1 MKVLTVIGG
10 LSMGGAEHMAY
21 ELIKNL
27 DRNSFSPKLFCYGE
41 RQNNSLENSV
51 EKVCPVEFLNC
62 SGHISIRKILKVM
75 RFISAEK
82 PDLLHAHMGAV
93 VFAIPWGILHKKP
106 VVVTVHTKPEQA
118 FSKKNE
124 SLVKYGLRRGVVY
137 LVAVSEDNCKK
148 VQSYFHVD
156 SSRCTFINNGID
168 TGRFYRK
175 KHGEFTYI
183 NVARQD
189 ENKNQTMLLNAF
201 KIVHD
206 LDTDTKLYLIG
217 DGPCHNQLLRMRNE
231 LGLDDCVEIPG
242 NVDDPENYYALSD
255 VYVQTSHREA
265 MPLSILEAMAAGLP
279 IISTDVGGIKD
290 VVDTNGFLIADGDK
304 EALINRMREMLLMPE
319 SENKQMA
326 DRSFSIVDDYSSSKM
341 ALRYETLYKRVAGQ
355 KG

>member
-1 MKVLTVIGG
+1 MKVLTVIGC

-27 DRNSFSPKLFCYGE
+27 DRNNFSPKLLCYGG
-41 RQNNSLENSV
+41 RQNNALENSA
-51 EKVCPVEFLNC
+51 EKICPVEFLNC
-62 SGHISIRKILKVM
+62 SGHVGLRKIIKVM
-75 RFISAEK
+75 KFITAEK
-82 PDLLHAHMGAV
+82 PDILHAHMGAV
-93 VFAIPWGILHKKP
+93 VFAIPWGILHHKP

-118 FSKKNE
+118 FSRNNE
-124 SLVKYGLRRGVVY
+124 KLVKYGLRRGIVF
-137 LVAVSEDNCKK
+137 LVAVSEDNYEK
-148 VQSYFHVD
+148 VQRYFHVD
-156 SSRCTFINNGID
+156 SHKCTFINNGID

-175 KHGEFTYI
+175 RHEGFAYI

-201 KIVHD
+201 KKVHD

-217 DGPCHNQLLRMRNE
+217 DGPSHNQLIQKRRE

-242 NVDDPENYYALSD
+242 NVDDPEKYYALSD

-290 VVDTNGFLIADGDK
+290 VVDTNGFLVADGDEK
-304 EALINRMREMLLMPE
+304 SLVNRMREILLMQE
-319 SENKQMA
+319 DEQKQMVY
-326 DRSFSIVDDYSSSKM
+326 RSFSIVNDYSSSKM
-341 ALRYETLYKRVAGQ
+341 ALRYEALYKKVTGQ
-355 KG
+355 